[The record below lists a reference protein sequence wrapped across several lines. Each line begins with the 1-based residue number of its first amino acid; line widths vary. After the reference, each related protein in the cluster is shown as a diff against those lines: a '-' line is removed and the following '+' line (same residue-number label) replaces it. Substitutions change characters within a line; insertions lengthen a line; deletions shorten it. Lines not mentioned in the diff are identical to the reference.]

1 MVNLSGWIKLPR
13 WLISHEVFQDSRL
26 WHVYIYLCFQARHEP
41 RKLLNGT
48 YLDIGQCVISQEKS
62 GLLLGIPRE
71 SFRNQLNRLENLGL
85 IERRVLG
92 GQKGTFIKVL
102 NYRETQGKETRE
114 WPENQPVNHSVNQ
127 PAKPADNPP
136 QNKKK
141 RIKEE
146 KKKEV
151 SLDDLEYP
159 DGLGTQEVRQ
169 KLLAWHEYR
178 NCNLSQVQLQSL
190 LESKSGWSAEMFCK
204 AIDHSIASGW
214 KSVNP
219 APDDGLITKQALP
232 KKREKS
238 ASELIKEQ
246 YDRKANEAMKKARET
261 DDPKQKKQYLDL
273 VQDLA
278 KKRDALET
286 PIE

>member
-1 MVNLSGWIKLPR
+1 M
-13 WLISHEVFQDSRL
+13 
-26 WHVYIYLCFQARHEP
+26 
-41 RKLLNGT
+41 
-48 YLDIGQCVISQEKS
+48 
-62 GLLLGIPRE
+62 
-71 SFRNQLNRLENLGL
+71 
-85 IERRVLG
+85 
-92 GQKGTFIKVL
+92 
-102 NYRETQGKETRE
+102 RE

-159 DGLGTQEVRQ
+159 DGLDTQQVRH

-219 APDDGLITKQALP
+219 APDDGLIAKQALP
-232 KKREKS
+232 KKRQKP

-246 YDRKANEAMKKARET
+246 YDRKANEAMKKARGT
-261 DDPKQKKQYLDL
+261 DDPEEKKRLLDQVQKF
-273 VQDLA
+273 A
-278 KKRDALET
+278 KERDALEACS
-286 PIE
+286 E

>member
-1 MVNLSGWIKLPR
+1 M
-13 WLISHEVFQDSRL
+13 
-26 WHVYIYLCFQARHEP
+26 
-41 RKLLNGT
+41 
-48 YLDIGQCVISQEKS
+48 
-62 GLLLGIPRE
+62 
-71 SFRNQLNRLENLGL
+71 NRLEKLGL
-85 IERRVLG
+85 IERCVLG
-92 GQKGTFIKVL
+92 GQKGTFVKVL
-102 NYRETQGKETRE
+102 NYRETQGNEMRE

-159 DGLGTQEVRQ
+159 DGLDTQQVRH
-169 KLLAWHEYR
+169 KLLAWHEYGG
-178 NCNLSQVQLQSL
+178 CNLSQLQLQSL
-190 LESKSGWSAEMFCK
+190 LKAKSGWSAEMFCK

-219 APDDGLITKQALP
+219 APDDGLIPKQALP
-232 KKREKS
+232 KKRQKS
-238 ASELIKEQ
+238 MSELTKEK
-246 YDRKANEAMKKARET
+246 YDREANEAMKKARAT
-261 DDPKQKKQYLDL
+261 DDPEQKKQYLDL

-278 KKRDALET
+278 RKRDALEDCS
-286 PIE
+286 E